1 MDYRI
6 SVAKKMM
13 MSKKGSLV
21 GAVLAIGIGI
31 LVLSIITVIFIGLQN
46 AIIRDLKDYQ
56 FGDLIITDETGLITK
71 SESVLVGWF
80 ERNSDVVGVAPRL
93 SGSADVEIRANGEL
107 IEEFG
112 VPITGVD
119 PLRDPTVSKLH
130 ATVIDGEFVFSSNS
144 IVVGFNVAEDLGGVS
159 VGDTLK
165 LIITNRI
172 DEDITEYFV
181 VSGIAK
187 TPGGNGLDSN
197 IIMPIETLRD
207 LLDRPGESGQMLV
220 KLNDPE
226 SSEIIKELFLLSFA
240 NDDFEAQTIEEA
252 GRDII
257 RNFSSALGMF
267 TLIGYVGLM
276 SSAFAIVTIQMM
288 LVSSKTR
295 EVGIL
300 RAIGARRRDVLI
312 IFIIQGLFI
321 GFIGA
326 SVGSAFGV
334 GFTAYAKET
343 NFSFAES
350 LELEVE
356 YDWGSIVSTA
366 STAFVLAVIASIYP
380 AYRATKLQPLGGDA
394 WCIVLFYRYK
404 T

>member
-13 MSKKGSLV
+13 MSKKGSLI

-31 LVLSIITVIFIGLQN
+31 LVLSIITVIFTGLQN

-56 FGDLIITDETGLITK
+56 FGDLIVTDETGLITK
-71 SESVLVGWF
+71 SESVLIGWF

-93 SGSADVEIRANGEL
+93 SGSADIEVRANGEL

-119 PLRDPTVSKLH
+119 PLRDPTVSKLYD
-130 ATVIDGEFVFSSNS
+130 TVVDGEFVFSSNS
-144 IVVGFNVAEDLGGVS
+144 IVVGSNVAEDLGEVQ

-165 LIITNRI
+165 LIITNRV

-220 KLNDPE
+220 KLNDPKL
-226 SSEIIKELFLLSFA
+226 SETIKELFLLSFA

-312 IFIIQGLFI
+312 VFIIQGLFI
-321 GFIGA
+321 GLIGA
-326 SVGSAFGV
+326 SVGSAFGL
-334 GFTAYAKET
+334 GFTTYAKET
-343 NFSFAES
+343 NLSFAGS

-356 YDWGSIVSTA
+356 YDWSSILSTA
-366 STAFVLAVIASIYP
+366 TTAFVLALIASIYP
-380 AYRATKLQPLGGDA
+380 AYRATKLQPLEAMRG
-394 WCIVLFYRYK
+394 V
-404 T
+404 

>member
-13 MSKKGSLV
+13 MSKKGSLI

-31 LVLSIITVIFIGLQN
+31 LVLSIITVIFTGLQN

-56 FGDLIITDETGLITK
+56 FGDLIVTDETGLITK
-71 SESVLVGWF
+71 SESVLIGWF

-119 PLRDPTVSKLH
+119 PLRDPTVSKLYD
-130 ATVIDGEFVFSSNS
+130 TVVDGEFVFSSNS
-144 IVVGFNVAEDLGGVS
+144 IVVGSNVAEDLGEVQ

-165 LIITNRI
+165 LIITNRV
-172 DEDITEYFV
+172 DEEITEHFV

-226 SSEIIKELFLLSFA
+226 SSETIKELFLLSFA

-312 IFIIQGLFI
+312 VFIIQGLFI
-321 GFIGA
+321 GLIGA
-326 SVGSAFGV
+326 SVGSVFGL
-334 GFTAYAKET
+334 GFTTYAKET
-343 NFSFAES
+343 NLSFAGS

-356 YDWGSIVSTA
+356 YDWGSILSTA
-366 STAFVLAVIASIYP
+366 TTAFVLALIASIYP
-380 AYRATKLQPLGGDA
+380 AYRATKLQPLEAMRGA
-394 WCIVLFYRYK
+394 
-404 T
+404 

>member
-1 MDYRI
+1 MYIDYRI

-13 MSKKGSLV
+13 LSKKGSLI

-31 LVLSIITVIFIGLQN
+31 LVLSIITVIFTGLQN

-56 FGDLIITDETGLITK
+56 FGDLVVTDETGLITK
-71 SESVLVGWF
+71 SESVLIGWF
-80 ERNSDVVGVAPRL
+80 ERNSEVVGVAPRL
-93 SGSADVEIRANGEL
+93 GGSADIEFRSDGEL

-119 PLRDPTVSKLH
+119 PLRDPTVSKLYN
-130 ATVIDGEFVFSSNS
+130 TVIDGEFVYSSNS
-144 IVVGFNVAEDLGGVS
+144 IVVGSSVAEDLGGVQ

-165 LIITNRI
+165 LIITNRV
-172 DEDITEYFV
+172 DEEISEHFV
-181 VSGIAK
+181 ISGIAK

-207 LLDRPGESGQMLV
+207 LLDRPGETGQILV
-220 KLNDPE
+220 KLNDPT
-226 SSEIIKELFLLSFA
+226 SSKIIKELFLVSFA

-276 SSAFAIVTIQMM
+276 SSAFAIITIQMM

-295 EVGIL
+295 EIGII
-300 RAIGARRRDVLI
+300 RAIGAKRKDVLM
-312 IFIIQGLFI
+312 IFLIQGLFI

-326 SVGSAFGV
+326 SVGSAFGL
-334 GFTAYAKET
+334 GFTVYAKET
-343 NFSFAES
+343 KLSFAES

-356 YDWGSIVSTA
+356 YDAGSILSTA
-366 STAFVLAVIASIYP
+366 ITAFILAIIASIYP
-380 AYRATKLQPLGGDA
+380 AYRATKLQPLEAIRGA
-394 WCIVLFYRYK
+394 
-404 T
+404 

>member
-13 MSKKGSLV
+13 MSKKGSLI

-31 LVLSIITVIFIGLQN
+31 LVLSIITVIFTGLQN

-56 FGDLIITDETGLITK
+56 FGDLIVTDETGLITK
-71 SESVLVGWF
+71 SESVLIGWF

-93 SGSADVEIRANGEL
+93 GGSADVEIRANGEL

-119 PLRDPTVSKLH
+119 PLRDPTVSKLYS
-130 ATVIDGEFVFSSNS
+130 TVVDGEFVFSSNS
-144 IVVGFNVAEDLGGVS
+144 IVVGSNVAEDLGGVQ

-165 LIITNRI
+165 LIITNRV
-172 DEDITEYFV
+172 DEEVSEHFV
-181 VSGIAK
+181 ISGIAK

-207 LLDRPGESGQMLV
+207 LLDRPGESGQILV

-226 SSEIIKELFLLSFA
+226 SSEIIKELFLMSFA

-295 EVGIL
+295 EIGIL

-321 GFIGA
+321 GLIGA
-326 SVGSAFGV
+326 SVGSAFGL
-334 GFTAYAKET
+334 GFTTYAIET
-343 NFSFAES
+343 NLSFAGS

-356 YDWGSIVSTA
+356 YDWGSILSTA
-366 STAFVLAVIASIYP
+366 TSAFVLAVIAALYP
-380 AYRATKLQPLGGDA
+380 AYRATKLQPLEAMRGA
-394 WCIVLFYRYK
+394 
-404 T
+404 

>member
-13 MSKKGSLV
+13 MSKKGSLI

-31 LVLSIITVIFIGLQN
+31 LVLSIITVIFTGLQN

-56 FGDLIITDETGLITK
+56 FGDLVITDETGPITK
-71 SESVLVGWF
+71 SESVLIGWF

-93 SGSADVEIRANGEL
+93 GGSADVEIRANGDL

-119 PLRDPTVSKLH
+119 PLRDPTVSEIH
-130 ATVIDGEFVFSSNS
+130 NTVVDGEFVYSSNS
-144 IVVGFNVAEDLGGVS
+144 IVVGANVAEDLGGVQ

-172 DEDITEYFV
+172 DEEVSKHFV
-181 VSGIAK
+181 ISGIAK

-207 LLDRPGESGQMLV
+207 LLDRPGESNQILV

-226 SSEIIKELFLLSFA
+226 SSEIIKELFLFSFA
-240 NDDFEAQTIEEA
+240 NDDFKAQTIEEA
-252 GRDII
+252 GRQII
-257 RNFSSALGMF
+257 QNFSSALAMF

-295 EVGIL
+295 EIGIL
-300 RAIGARRRDVLI
+300 RAIGARRRDILI
-312 IFIIQGLFI
+312 IFIIQGLLI

-326 SVGSAFGV
+326 SAGSGLGLA
-334 GFTAYAKET
+334 FTAYAKET
-343 NFSFAES
+343 NFSFSES

-356 YDWGSIVSTA
+356 YDWGSTTSTA
-366 STAFVLAVIASIYP
+366 ITAFVLAVVAAIYP
-380 AYRATKLQPLGGDA
+380 AYRATKLQPLEAMRGA
-394 WCIVLFYRYK
+394 
-404 T
+404 

>member
-1 MDYRI
+1 MCMDYRI

-13 MSKKGSLV
+13 MSKKGSLI

-31 LVLSIITVIFIGLQN
+31 LVLSIITVIFTGLQN

-56 FGDLIITDETGLITK
+56 FGDLIVTDETGLITK
-71 SESVLVGWF
+71 SESVLIGWF

-93 SGSADVEIRANGEL
+93 SGSTDIEIRANGEL

-119 PLRDPTVSKLH
+119 PLRDPTVSKLYD
-130 ATVIDGEFVFSSNS
+130 TVVDGEFVFSSNS
-144 IVVGFNVAEDLGGVS
+144 IVVGSNVAEDLGEVQ

-165 LIITNRI
+165 LIITNRV
-172 DEDITEYFV
+172 DEEITEHFV

-207 LLDRPGESGQMLV
+207 LLDRPGESGQILV

-226 SSEIIKELFLLSFA
+226 SSETIKELFLLSFA

-312 IFIIQGLFI
+312 VFIIQGLFI
-321 GFIGA
+321 GLIGA
-326 SVGSAFGV
+326 SVGSVFGL
-334 GFTAYAKET
+334 GFTTYAKET
-343 NFSFAES
+343 NLSFAGS

-356 YDWGSIVSTA
+356 YDWGSILSTA
-366 STAFVLAVIASIYP
+366 TTAFVLALIASIYP
-380 AYRATKLQPLGGDA
+380 AYRATKLQPLEAMRGA
-394 WCIVLFYRYK
+394 
-404 T
+404 

>member
-13 MSKKGSLV
+13 MSKKGSLI

-31 LVLSIITVIFIGLQN
+31 LVLSIITVIFTGLQN

-56 FGDLIITDETGLITK
+56 FGDLIVTDETGLITK
-71 SESVLVGWF
+71 SESVLIGWF

-93 SGSADVEIRANGEL
+93 GGSADVEIRANGEL

-119 PLRDPTVSKLH
+119 PLRDPTVSKLYS
-130 ATVIDGEFVFSSNS
+130 TVVDGEFVFSSNS
-144 IVVGFNVAEDLGGVS
+144 IVVGSNVAEDLGGVQ

-165 LIITNRI
+165 LIITNRV
-172 DEDITEYFV
+172 DEEVSEHFV
-181 VSGIAK
+181 ISGIAK

-207 LLDRPGESGQMLV
+207 LLDRPGESGQILV

-226 SSEIIKELFLLSFA
+226 SSEIIKELFLMSFA

-295 EVGIL
+295 EIGIL

-321 GFIGA
+321 GLIGA
-326 SVGSAFGV
+326 SVGSAFGL
-334 GFTAYAKET
+334 GFTTYAKET
-343 NFSFAES
+343 NLSFAGS

-356 YDWGSIVSTA
+356 YDWGSILSTA
-366 STAFVLAVIASIYP
+366 TSAFVLAVIAALYP
-380 AYRATKLQPLGGDA
+380 AYRATKLQPLEAMRGA
-394 WCIVLFYRYK
+394 
-404 T
+404 

>member
-1 MDYRI
+1 
-6 SVAKKMM
+6 MM

-56 FGDLIITDETGLITK
+56 FGDLIVTDETGLITK
-71 SESVLVGWF
+71 SESVLIGWF
-80 ERNSDVVGVAPRL
+80 ERNSDVIGVAPRL

-130 ATVIDGEFVFSSNS
+130 ATVVDGEFVFSSNS
-144 IVVGFNVAEDLGGVS
+144 IVVGSSVSEDLGGVD
-159 VGDTLK
+159 VGDTLN
-165 LIITNRI
+165 LIITNRV

-220 KLNDPE
+220 KLDDPE

-312 IFIIQGLFI
+312 VFLIQGLLI
-321 GFIGA
+321 GLIGA
-326 SVGSAFGV
+326 SVGSAFGI
-334 GFTAYAKET
+334 GFTAYAKES
-343 NFSFAES
+343 NLSFAGS

-380 AYRATKLQPLGGDA
+380 AYRATKLQPLEAMRGA
-394 WCIVLFYRYK
+394 
-404 T
+404 

>member
-31 LVLSIITVIFIGLQN
+31 LVLSIITVIFTGLQN

-71 SESVLVGWF
+71 SESVLIGWF

-93 SGSADVEIRANGEL
+93 SGSADVEVRANGEL

-119 PLRDPTVSKLH
+119 PLRDPAVSKLYS
-130 ATVIDGEFVFSSNS
+130 TVVDGEFVYSSNS
-144 IVVGFNVAEDLGGVS
+144 IVVGSNVVEDLGGVQ

-165 LIITNRI
+165 LIITNRV
-172 DEDITEYFV
+172 DEEISEHFV
-181 VSGIAK
+181 ISGIAK

-207 LLDRPGESGQMLV
+207 LLDRPGESAQMIV

-226 SSEIIKELFLLSFA
+226 SANTIKELFLLSFE

-312 IFIIQGLFI
+312 VFIIQGLFI
-321 GFIGA
+321 GLIGA
-326 SVGSAFGV
+326 SVGSAFGL
-334 GFTAYAKET
+334 GFTTYAKET
-343 NFSFAES
+343 NLSFAGS
-350 LELEVE
+350 LELEVQ
-356 YDWGSIVSTA
+356 YDWSSIISTA
-366 STAFVLAVIASIYP
+366 TTAFVLAVIAAIYP
-380 AYRATKLQPLGGDA
+380 AYRATKLQPLEAMRGA
-394 WCIVLFYRYK
+394 
-404 T
+404 

>member
-71 SESVLVGWF
+71 SESVLIGWF
-80 ERNSDVVGVAPRL
+80 ERNSDVVGVASRL
-93 SGSADVEIRANGEL
+93 SGSADVEIRVNGEL

-119 PLRDPTVSKLH
+119 PLRDPIVSKLH

-144 IVVGFNVAEDLGGVS
+144 IVVGSNLAEDLGGVS

-165 LIITNRI
+165 LIVTNRI

-207 LLDRPGESGQMLV
+207 LLDRPGESGQILV

-321 GFIGA
+321 GLIGA
-326 SVGSAFGV
+326 SVGSAFGI

-380 AYRATKLQPLGGDA
+380 AYRATKLQPLEAMRGA
-394 WCIVLFYRYK
+394 
-404 T
+404 

>member
-31 LVLSIITVIFIGLQN
+31 LVLSIITVIFTGLQN

-71 SESVLVGWF
+71 SESVLIGWF

-93 SGSADVEIRANGEL
+93 GGSADVEIRVDGEL
-107 IEEFG
+107 IEEYG
-112 VPITGVD
+112 VPVTGVD

-130 ATVIDGEFVFSSNS
+130 ETVIDGEFVYSSNS
-144 IVVGFNVAEDLGGVS
+144 IVLGSNIVDDLGEVQ

-165 LIITNRI
+165 LIITNRV

-181 VSGIAK
+181 VSGIAS

-226 SSEIIKELFLLSFA
+226 SSEAIKELFLLSFA
-240 NDDFEAQTIEEA
+240 NDDFEAETIEEA

-300 RAIGARRRDVLI
+300 RAIGSRRRDVLI
-312 IFIIQGLFI
+312 VFVIQGLFI
-321 GFIGA
+321 GLIGA
-326 SVGSAFGV
+326 SVGSAFGL
-334 GFTAYAKET
+334 GFTTYAKET
-343 NFSFAES
+343 NLSFAGS
-350 LELEVE
+350 LELEVG
-356 YDWGSIVSTA
+356 YDWGSILSTA
-366 STAFVLAVIASIYP
+366 VTAFVLAVIASIYP
-380 AYRATKLQPLGGDA
+380 AYRATKLQPLEAMRGA
-394 WCIVLFYRYK
+394 
-404 T
+404 

>member
-13 MSKKGSLV
+13 MSKKGSLI
-21 GAVLAIGIGI
+21 GAVLAIDIGI
-31 LVLSIITVIFIGLQN
+31 LVLSIITVIFTGLQN

-71 SESVLVGWF
+71 SESVLIGWF

-93 SGSADVEIRANGEL
+93 SGSADIEVRANGEL

-119 PLRDPTVSKLH
+119 PLRDPTVSKLYD
-130 ATVIDGEFVFSSNS
+130 TVVDGEFVFSSNS
-144 IVVGFNVAEDLGGVS
+144 IVVGSNVAEDLGEVQ

-165 LIITNRI
+165 LIITNRV

-220 KLNDPE
+220 KLNDPKL
-226 SSEIIKELFLLSFA
+226 SETIKELFLFSFA

-300 RAIGARRRDVLI
+300 RAIGAKRRDVLI
-312 IFIIQGLFI
+312 VFIIQGLFI
-321 GFIGA
+321 GLIGA
-326 SVGSAFGV
+326 SVGSAFGL
-334 GFTAYAKET
+334 GFITYAKET
-343 NFSFAES
+343 NLSFAGS

-356 YDWGSIVSTA
+356 YDWSSILSTA
-366 STAFVLAVIASIYP
+366 TTAFVLALIASIYP
-380 AYRATKLQPLGGDA
+380 AYRATKLQPLEAMRGA
-394 WCIVLFYRYK
+394 
-404 T
+404 

>member
-56 FGDLIITDETGLITK
+56 FGDLIVTDETGLITK
-71 SESVLVGWF
+71 SESVLIGWF
-80 ERNSDVVGVAPRL
+80 ERNSDVIGVAPRL

-130 ATVIDGEFVFSSNS
+130 ATVVDGEFVFSSNS
-144 IVVGFNVAEDLGGVS
+144 IVVGSSVSEDLGGVD

-165 LIITNRI
+165 LIITNRV

-220 KLNDPE
+220 KLDDPE

-312 IFIIQGLFI
+312 VFLIQGLLI
-321 GFIGA
+321 GLIGA
-326 SVGSAFGV
+326 SVGSAFGI
-334 GFTAYAKET
+334 GFTAYAKES
-343 NFSFAES
+343 NLSFAGS

-380 AYRATKLQPLGGDA
+380 AYRATKLQPLEAMRGA
-394 WCIVLFYRYK
+394 
-404 T
+404 

>member
-13 MSKKGSLV
+13 MSKKGSLI

-31 LVLSIITVIFIGLQN
+31 LVLSIITVIFTGLQN

-56 FGDLIITDETGLITK
+56 FGDLIVTDETGLITK
-71 SESVLVGWF
+71 SESVLIGWF

-93 SGSADVEIRANGEL
+93 SGSADIEIRTNGEL

-119 PLRDPTVSKLH
+119 PLRDPTVSKLYD
-130 ATVIDGEFVFSSNS
+130 TVVDGEFVFSSNS
-144 IVVGFNVAEDLGGVS
+144 IVVGSNVAEDLGEVQ

-165 LIITNRI
+165 LIITNRV
-172 DEDITEYFV
+172 DEEITEHFV

-207 LLDRPGESGQMLV
+207 LLDRPGESGQILV

-226 SSEIIKELFLLSFA
+226 SSETIKELFLLSFA

-312 IFIIQGLFI
+312 VFIIQGLFI
-321 GFIGA
+321 GLIGA
-326 SVGSAFGV
+326 SVGSVFGL
-334 GFTAYAKET
+334 GFTTYAKET
-343 NFSFAES
+343 NLSFAGS

-356 YDWGSIVSTA
+356 YDWGSILSTA
-366 STAFVLAVIASIYP
+366 TTAFVLALIASIYP
-380 AYRATKLQPLGGDA
+380 AYRATKLQPLEAMRGA
-394 WCIVLFYRYK
+394 
-404 T
+404 

>member
-1 MDYRI
+1 
-6 SVAKKMM
+6 

-31 LVLSIITVIFIGLQN
+31 LVLSIITVIFTGLQN

-71 SESVLVGWF
+71 SESVLIGWF

-93 SGSADVEIRANGEL
+93 GGSADIEIRVDGEL

-112 VPITGVD
+112 VPVTGVD

-130 ATVIDGEFVFSSNS
+130 DTVIDGEFVYSSNS
-144 IVVGFNVAEDLGGVS
+144 IVLGSNVVEDLGEVQ

-165 LIITNRI
+165 LIITNRV

-226 SSEIIKELFLLSFA
+226 SSEVIKELFLLSFA

-300 RAIGARRRDVLI
+300 RAIGSRRRDVLI
-312 IFIIQGLFI
+312 VFVIQGLFI
-321 GFIGA
+321 GLIGA
-326 SVGSAFGV
+326 SVGSAFGL
-334 GFTAYAKET
+334 GFTTYAKET
-343 NFSFAES
+343 NLSFAGS

-356 YDWGSIVSTA
+356 YDWGSILSTA
-366 STAFVLAVIASIYP
+366 VTAFVLAVIASIYP
-380 AYRATKLQPLGGDA
+380 AYRATKLQPLEAMRGA
-394 WCIVLFYRYK
+394 
-404 T
+404 